1 MKDGGGSGGPI
12 VRQYGASLIRQLYIR
27 YSVCSMPVL
36 NCLSQHHSLLVACF
50 VTATYALA
58 LSCALLCLSI
68 TLLLLSHVPCFVS
81 ASRYSCFL
89 MCLALSQHHAALA
102 FSCAL
107 LCLSITLHSIS
118 CRSYSH
124 VPSFVS
130 VLLSQVL
137 WFVSASLTPFLLSLM
152 CLICLVTVL
161 VHVHC
166 FVSTSRRS
174 YFLRCL
180 RVSRCSSSALYVP
193 CFVWLSITMLSQVLH
208 LSITPLM
215 CLALSQHDITPL
227 FSALPFPLAGYSIDC
242 STSSSTLLQS
252 CPMN

>member
-1 MKDGGGSGGPI
+1 MCL
-12 VRQYGASLIRQLYIR
+12 A
-27 YSVCSMPVL
+27 
-36 NCLSQHHSLLVACF
+36 LSQHHA
-50 VTATYALA
+50 ALA

-81 ASRYSCFL
+81 ASRCSCSL

-137 WFVSASLTPFLLSLM
+137 CFVSASLTPFLLSLM

-174 YFLRCL
+174 YVLRCL
-180 RVSRCSSSALYVP
+180 RVSRCSCSLCALLCPAQHHDALSSASPQHHAAHVP
-193 CFVWLSITMLSQVLH
+193 CLV
-208 LSITPLM
+208 
-215 CLALSQHDITPL
+215 
-227 FSALPFPLAGYSIDC
+227 SA
-242 STSSSTLLQS
+242 
-252 CPMN
+252 

>member
-1 MKDGGGSGGPI
+1 M
-12 VRQYGASLIRQLYIR
+12 AAATLCLA
-27 YSVCSMPVL
+27 
-36 NCLSQHHSLLVACF
+36 LSQHHA
-50 VTATYALA
+50 ALA

-81 ASRYSCFL
+81 ASRCSCSL

-102 FSCAL
+102 LSCAL

-137 WFVSASLTPFLLSLM
+137 CFVSASLTPFLLSLM

-174 YFLRCL
+174 Y
-180 RVSRCSSSALYVP
+180 VSQGITLLL
-193 CFVWLSITMLSQVLH
+193 LS
-208 LSITPLM
+208 M
-215 CLALSQHDITPL
+215 CLALSGSASRCSL
-227 FSALPFPLAGYSIDC
+227 KCFASASRRSCALPCLSM
-242 STSSSTLLQS
+242 TSRRSSVLCL
-252 CPMN
+252 

>member
-1 MKDGGGSGGPI
+1 
-12 VRQYGASLIRQLYIR
+12 
-27 YSVCSMPVL
+27 MPVL

-81 ASRYSCFL
+81 ASRCSCFL

-137 WFVSASLTPFLLSLM
+137 WFVSASLTPFLLSHVPNLPCYRSCSCALL
-152 CLICLVTVL
+152 CLN
-161 VHVHC
+161 
-166 FVSTSRRS
+166 
-174 YFLRCL
+174 
-180 RVSRCSSSALYVP
+180 
-193 CFVWLSITMLSQVLH
+193 
-208 LSITPLM
+208 ITPLLLLTLSQGITLLFKCSLCALL
-215 CLALSQHDITPL
+215 CLAQHHDALSSASPQHHAAHVPCL
-227 FSALPFPLAGYSIDC
+227 VSAWHHAALQCSAFSPRYFPGYSIDC
-242 STSSSTLLQS
+242 STYVVTKLSNELEINGSEILY